1 MQISATHLSVIWTFW
16 VMVWYMNTLFIY
28 WLYLGSSPSYNDT
41 PPSVFGYFFPP
52 SIWENRVIDLL
63 VENPLFIWKC
73 VTCQLW
79 LGILCIKKKKR
90 KNTSWYSS
98 TTIQLRSSPT
108 IPKADLEHD
117 NVTWYISCWIKFSLT
132 AEFFYFLWSQMSEL
146 EVTSCLSWLSFSG
159 IVRKARKTGFVLF
172 LEIYPWQYSATLF
185 LWD

>member
-79 LGILCIKKKKR
+79 LGILCIKKKKKKILVDILPQLFNFEVPQLSQR
-90 KNTSWYSS
+90 QIWSMITLPGTFHAGLSS
-98 TTIQLRSSPT
+98 L
-108 IPKADLEHD
+108 L
-117 NVTWYISCWIKFSLT
+117 L
-132 AEFFYFLWSQMSEL
+132 
-146 EVTSCLSWLSFSG
+146 LSFFISSE
-159 IVRKARKTGFVLF
+159 VKCQNWKWHHA
-172 LEIYPWQYSATLF
+172 WA
-185 LWD
+185 D